1 VGVAR
6 EKMKLFKE
14 SVILLGFIVTRG
26 ETRTNPEKV
35 RPIKEFPE
43 PKNLFS
49 LSSSSIWQAITE
61 TSSKISPQLL
71 GPLQGVRVGVA
82 FFLDQSIG
90 IDVANT
96 FQLKIFI

>member
-1 VGVAR
+1 
-6 EKMKLFKE
+6 MKLFKE

-71 GPLQGVRVGVA
+71 GPLQLYSRDKMA
-82 FFLDQSIG
+82 SSIMCQKMVLFTSKG
-90 IDVANT
+90 RLI
-96 FQLKIFI
+96 